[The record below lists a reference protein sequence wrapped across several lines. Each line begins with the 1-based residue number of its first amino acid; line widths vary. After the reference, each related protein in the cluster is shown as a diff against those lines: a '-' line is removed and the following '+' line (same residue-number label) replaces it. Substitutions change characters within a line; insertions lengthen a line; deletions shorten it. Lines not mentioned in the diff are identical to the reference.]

1 MEPSTPMIDESV
13 FHYNADW
20 VGFYVN
26 VVEEDLPQIP
36 DPLGEP
42 VLTYT
47 FVYPDYASNVVTR
60 ISHTCILLFVCNG
73 ILLNQLLLY
82 QNWWNYVLP
91 CI

>member
-1 MEPSTPMIDESV
+1 MEPYTTMIDESV

-42 VLTYT
+42 VLTST
-47 FVYPDYASNVVTR
+47 FVDSDHASNVVTR
-60 ISHTCILLFVCNG
+60 ISHKVILLFV
-73 ILLNQLLLY
+73 
-82 QNWWNYVLP
+82 
-91 CI
+91 